1 MGLKKRTKVSAEF
14 SMSSL
19 TDIIFLLLIFFM
31 LTSSVVSP
39 TAINLQLPNSS
50 NRAKQTKKVEGPIKL
65 DINKNKDY
73 TLNGRRVKEKEVRGK
88 LAAIISNDRR
98 IPEDIT
104 IVLSIDEAV
113 DAQTLVSNVDIINDF
128 GIKMV
133 LATKLSN

>member
-50 NRAKQTKKVEGPIKL
+50 TRAKQTKKVEGPIKL
-65 DINKNKDY
+65 NINKNKEY
-73 TLNGRRVKEKEVRGK
+73 TLNSRPIKEDKVRKE
-88 LAAIISNDRR
+88 LATIVNNDRR
-98 IPEDIT
+98 LPEDIT
-104 IVLSIDEAV
+104 IVLSIDESV